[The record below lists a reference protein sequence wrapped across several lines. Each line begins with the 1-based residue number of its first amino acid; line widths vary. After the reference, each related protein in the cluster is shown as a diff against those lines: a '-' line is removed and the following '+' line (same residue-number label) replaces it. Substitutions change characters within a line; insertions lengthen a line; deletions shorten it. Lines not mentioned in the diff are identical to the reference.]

1 MNKKQKEYKVRLI
14 QDGIIVAQLKC
25 NNLEDFEKCVDVE
38 GGRIEGSVYTR
49 QLKAEAVKWVK
60 GLKDYSTNYETT
72 DEPEIIGWIKHF
84 FNLTEEDLK

>member
-49 QLKAEAVKWVK
+49 QLKAEAVKWEQTMK
-60 GLKDYSTNYETT
+60 QQMNQKLLAGLNIFS
-72 DEPEIIGWIKHF
+72 I
-84 FNLTEEDLK
+84 